1 MKVLHLPSN
10 IASQVSITV
19 RALRDIGIDARGLVV
34 NNLATQRDIGIET
47 HLVRSASNGLLLR
60 KWQKFIWWLKVIVAI
75 QQTDIVHWHSGSS
88 AFLKH
93 YALSFAAKLNKA
105 RIVEFWGTDIRYHHD
120 KMDDNPYFEKLL
132 KDPNSD
138 YHVSFEGSRKTQK
151 KFSRYEFDCLTHIG
165 LLDYVETDLFPNP
178 FQTRARLI
186 LAEFEPKYPVVTKH
200 KPLIVHAPSRKMVK
214 GTPSVLA
221 AIEKLKNQYDFDFK
235 LAHGVSHAEAIA
247 MIQECDVMLDQ
258 FVLGSY
264 GVAALEAM
272 ALGKPVVCYI
282 KPSLIERLP
291 SDFPIVNA
299 NQDNLVRVLGGLLED
314 GHQRHQ
320 IGKLSRI
327 YVEKHHDA
335 HKIAR
340 NLVKIYEEITK
351 KKRSKEYRGF

>member
-1 MKVLHLPSN
+1 
-10 IASQVSITV
+10 
-19 RALRDIGIDARGLVV
+19 
-34 NNLATQRDIGIET
+34 
-47 HLVRSASNGLLLR
+47 
-60 KWQKFIWWLKVIVAI
+60 
-75 QQTDIVHWHSGSS
+75 
-88 AFLKH
+88 
-93 YALSFAAKLNKA
+93 
-105 RIVEFWGTDIRYHHD
+105 
-120 KMDDNPYFEKLL
+120 
-132 KDPNSD
+132 
-138 YHVSFEGSRKTQK
+138 
-151 KFSRYEFDCLTHIG
+151 
-165 LLDYVETDLFPNP
+165 
-178 FQTRARLI
+178 
-186 LAEFEPKYPVVTKH
+186 
-200 KPLIVHAPSRKMVK
+200 
-214 GTPSVLA
+214 
-221 AIEKLKNQYDFDFK
+221 
-235 LAHGVSHAEAIA
+235 